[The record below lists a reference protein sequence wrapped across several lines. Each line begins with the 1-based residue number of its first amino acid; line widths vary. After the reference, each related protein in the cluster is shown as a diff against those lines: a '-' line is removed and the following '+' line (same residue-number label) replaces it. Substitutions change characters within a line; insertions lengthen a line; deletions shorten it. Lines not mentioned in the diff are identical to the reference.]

1 MNAANHPPYR
11 APGAWPPSWGRHPGA
26 EGCGCLDDEDDD
38 DDDDVDDAADADDDD
53 ATAAAA
59 DDDDDDDLY
68 CEAKACL
75 GQRRTPACNYYS
87 THNRLKL
94 NHHHHH
100 WHQHQHH
107 HHAADDAEC

>member
-1 MNAANHPPYR
+1 MQHLNWRIVIFWCGYTGKFETYR
-11 APGAWPPSWGRHPGA
+11 PGPS
-26 EGCGCLDDEDDD
+26 DDNDDD
-38 DDDDVDDAADADDDD
+38 SAAADDDAA
-53 ATAAAA
+53 AAAA
-59 DDDDDDDLY
+59 DDDDDDDDLY